1 MSLFDRHAPTY
12 RQAIDSS
19 IGFIGQD
26 SDFFTQL
33 KASELLEVMSRC
45 IGAPS
50 TLEVLDV
57 GCGVGATDSF
67 LLPCVGRLA
76 GVDVSTEMLDLAAAA
91 NPGATYRESDG
102 ETIPFEDG
110 SFDFS
115 FAVCVA
121 HHVPP
126 AKRTEFV
133 RELVRVT
140 RPSGAIAIAE
150 HNPYNPLTR
159 LAVARC
165 QFDDGVVLVP
175 MRTATRLLEAAGAPV
190 VDRRYIAFFPFR
202 GATFRTIERKL
213 SRVMLGA
220 QYIVAARPA
229 RRS

>member
-1 MSLFDRHAPTY
+1 MTLFDGRASTY
-12 RQAIDSS
+12 RRAVDSS

-33 KASELLEVMSRC
+33 KAHELLGVMRRC
-45 IGAPS
+45 VGEPAG
-50 TLEVLDV
+50 LEVLDV
-57 GCGVGATDSF
+57 GCGAGATDSY
-67 LLPCVGRLA
+67 LLPRVGRIV
-76 GVDVSTEMLDLAAAA
+76 GVDVSTEMLELAAAA
-91 NPGATYRESDG
+91 NPGATYEESSG
-102 ETIPFEDG
+102 ETIPFDDN

-126 AKRTEFV
+126 ASREKFM

-140 RPSGAIAIAE
+140 RPSGVVAVAE
-150 HNPYNPLTR
+150 HNPFNPLTR

-165 QFDDGVVLVP
+165 EFDDGVVLLS
-175 MRTATRLLEAAGAPV
+175 MRTAAELFAAVGARV

-202 GATFRTIERKL
+202 GPIFRRIERTL

-220 QYIVAARPA
+220 QYIVAGRPGG
-229 RRS
+229 